1 MAKPKRI
8 RSGNQ
13 FKKAAEVHL
22 PHMKQHRGTRSPK
35 RSSGSHNSK
44 QYQKKRNEVRKAQR
58 RISALQQQLTI
69 AQSPAA
75 QQRLQS
81 QIDRYNSE
89 IEATRTYS
97 SETGKKIRTKAEV
110 QQNIESLSR
119 MNEQNANLVGGS
131 AKARQLRA
139 NKATEKMINMAS
151 SRKTEEASPY
161 TRTQVQIFY
170 RATQEAWQNSSLE
183 NRNQAILNY
192 YGMTSLQEVFEQV
205 TGDQRNKD
213 VQRANEIVNNPQDYS
228 EEDRKWAF
236 NVIQDNEDEYQ
247 ISPEKGA
254 GLPASDVSPV
264 APME

>member
-1 MAKPKRI
+1 MAKSKRI
-8 RSGNQ
+8 
-13 FKKAAEVHL
+13 
-22 PHMKQHRGTRSPK
+22 
-35 RSSGSHNSK
+35 SSSHNSK
-44 QYQKKRNEVRKAQR
+44 QYQQKRNEVRKAQR
-58 RISALQQQLTI
+58 RINALKQQLAI

-75 QQRLQS
+75 QQRLKA
-81 QIDRYNSE
+81 QIDRYNSA

-97 SETGKKIRTKAEV
+97 AETGKKIRNKAEV
-110 QQNIESLSR
+110 QQSIESLSR
-119 MNEQNANLVGGS
+119 MNEQNSQLVSGS

-170 RATQEAWQNSSLE
+170 RATQEAWQNSPLE

-213 VQRANEIVNNPQDYS
+213 VQRAMDIVSNPQDFS

-236 NVIQDNEDEYQ
+236 DVIQDNEDEYQ
-247 ISPEKGA
+247 ISPPKGGSA
-254 GLPASDVSPV
+254 ASIDVSPV
-264 APME
+264 APMA